1 MTLVYSKNLST
12 VMLLTVVYAII
23 YSLIFDNETNIS
35 EKANW
40 YLMWRYFS
48 FRCILVYFNSQQHKN
63 YQSIKDITNL
73 KHRKPASH
81 TASKTVKM
89 RGSDILNTLSTHL
102 QNFCVISSFSQVS
115 PFDENMLQ
123 SKLEEQDMIFLTSLG
138 SHGSCAPT
146 TEQQCKKCQYSAVCW

>member
-1 MTLVYSKNLST
+1 MTLVDSKNLNT

-23 YSLIFDNETNIS
+23 YRLIFDNETNIS

-40 YLMWRYFS
+40 YVMWRYFS
-48 FRCILVYFNSQQHKN
+48 FRCRLVYFNSQQHKN

-73 KHRKPASH
+73 VHRKPASH

-89 RGSDILNTLSTHL
+89 RSDKLNTLSTHL
-102 QNFCVISSFSQVS
+102 QNFFVISSFSQVS
-115 PFDENMLQ
+115 PFDENLFQ
-123 SKLEEQDMIFLTSLG
+123 SKLEEQDMIFLTSLS

-146 TEQQCKKCQYSAVCW
+146 TEQQCKKCQYSAVSW